1 MEAITMYFGG
11 LSDHQH
17 VAEELEL
24 PIIPELGAIAT
35 SRKAIDLCAAGRVG
49 VGISGPKG
57 SGKSAGLDLG
67 CDWFARL
74 ERAKQARDNAYTVRR
89 ILRLRAVGSKTDRE
103 VILILAKH
111 LTRTYSDRAGGR
123 KKGVPEIRADVLEM
137 CQKRQYALIV
147 ADEAETYGEPALEC
161 LRDLLADSQDGG
173 TGRVRESGTVAKG
186 IGLLLVGDE
195 KLRHRL
201 GGTAEASHRWR
212 QIIEVKPLEPGQVAG
227 VYTTW
232 FPGFTPHVASIGDD
246 VWQNYAASV
255 ACRREVSFRF
265 LENHARTYAH
275 YMVRKEAGITCREE
289 IPFNRHIFEFSAD
302 ECAWGA
308 VAAPPASP
316 SVRRKTQKKGGAK

>member
-24 PIIPELGAIAT
+24 PIIPELGAIT
-35 SRKAIDLCAAGRVG
+35 ICRKAIDLCAASRIG

-103 VILILAKH
+103 LITILAKH

-137 CQKRQYALIV
+137 CQKRQFALIV
-147 ADEAETYGEPALEC
+147 VDEAEKYADPALEC
-161 LRDLLADSQDGG
+161 LRDLLADSQDSGM
-173 TGRVRESGTVAKG
+173 GRVRETGTVAKG
-186 IGLLLVGDE
+186 IGILLVGDE
-195 KLRHRL
+195 KLRPRL
-201 GGTAEASHRWR
+201 GGTDEASHRWR
-212 QIIEVKPLEPGQVAG
+212 QILDVNQIEPARVAG
-227 VYTTW
+227 VYMTW
-232 FPGFTPHVASIGDD
+232 FPGFAPHVASIGDD

-255 ACRREVSFRF
+255 ACRRDFSFRF
-265 LENHARTYAH
+265 LENHARLYAH
-275 YMVRKEAGITCREE
+275 YMVRKEAGITCREG
-289 IPFNRHIFEFSAD
+289 IPFNRHVFELSAD

-308 VAAPPASP
+308 EAVPAAPS
-316 SVRRKTQKKGGAK
+316 SVRRKTQKKGGAR